1 MSKEYD
7 ELIRGKLTKKF
18 LMDLPDNVF
27 LVSNLFLG
35 RGISAYAE
43 YVAPLSKRNQQ
54 WEKIVKASVDQR
66 LCHVFKTK
74 KECEKWLKVVFDKKA
89 D

>member
-18 LMDLPDNVF
+18 LMDLPDNIF
-27 LVSNLFLG
+27 LASNLFLG

-66 LCHVFKTK
+66 LCYIFRTKT
-74 KECEKWLKVVFDKKA
+74 EYAEWLKELFDKR
-89 D
+89 